1 MTVHSMAIPASRSSA
16 GASLFTMLSKGGPAD
31 VAAAAV
37 TLSYMARGNKGRDV
51 ILTEGLV
58 EPLIARALTA
68 GEQ

>member
-1 MTVHSMAIPASRSSA
+1 
-16 GASLFTMLSKGGPAD
+16 MLSKGGPAD

-68 GEQ
+68 GVQ